1 MLSLKTKTTKR
12 KFYSKWLYK
21 VSLDVKG
28 AGILRQKSLAEVKDF
43 CLTAN
48 IDNYRVYTLLFKALA
63 NRREL
68 CNLADFLM
76 QYSPDSWTKRIES
89 NIVDFYTNDIA
100 FYEALSTSYS
110 NILIHRFE
118 PDLKSLDLLVSDENI
133 LVAKL
138 PHNKYNYKVFLQP
151 HKMAKDPDDKI
162 KFIDWVE
169 RQKPRITCTPAIK
182 TWFIE
187 TNWNWDRRYVLVE
200 DEQTL
205 LMMKLR
211 GSDVVGRIYNYV
223 VCDK

>member
-1 MLSLKTKTTKR
+1 MLSSKTKTTKR
-12 KFYSKWLYK
+12 KFYNKWLYK

-28 AGILRQKSLAEVKDF
+28 VGIFRVKSLAEVKDF
-43 CLTAN
+43 CLKADIN
-48 IDNYRVYTLLFKALA
+48 NYRSYTLLFKTLA
-63 NRREL
+63 NKTQI

-76 QYSPDSWTKRIES
+76 PYDSSSWTKRIES
-89 NIVDFYTNDIA
+89 NIIDFYTNDA
-100 FYEALSTSYS
+100 DFYEALSLAHSS
-110 NILIHRFE
+110 SVIHRFA
-118 PDLKSLDLLVSDENI
+118 PDINSLDLLASNENI
-133 LVAKL
+133 LVSKL

-151 HKMAKDPDDKI
+151 HKMAKDIDNKI

-169 RQKPRITCTPAIK
+169 RQTPRITCSSAIK

-211 GSDVVGRIYNYV
+211 GPEVVGRIYNYV